1 MIKLAGTDL
10 PEFDFALYCG
20 QSFLRADVILA
31 ATFYFHDYET
41 WGADPKKDRPAQF
54 GGIRT
59 DLDLNPIGE
68 PDMWYC
74 QLANDYLPH
83 PVAAL
88 ITGLTPQ
95 LCNQKGL
102 PETEFCRR
110 ILERFSQPQQA
121 RAHILALIQQAQ
133 RNLCLYSDDLEPWLY
148 HHSSVQQACTRFVLS
163 SPRARLRILL
173 RDPTRAVKEGHRL
186 LALSRRLPS
195 NLHIR
200 KLNPDYASIDQ
211 AYLIAD
217 DTGLFLRP
225 ELDQQS
231 GYTLYNDP
239 ARVRQ
244 RQTQFDQAWDT
255 SITDPDL
262 RSFLL

>member
-1 MIKLAGTDL
+1 MNDKHAPVETIDT
-10 PEFDFALYCG
+10 PEP
-20 QSFLRADVILA
+20 SELA
-31 ATFYFHDYET
+31 AIEFESPGRFAVHNPESVTPDVAQWE
-41 WGADPKKDRPAQF
+41 PAPFILGQH
-54 GGIRT
+54 
-59 DLDLNPIGE
+59 E
-68 PDMWYC
+68 
-74 QLANDYLPH
+74 H
-83 PVAAL
+83 
-88 ITGLTPQ
+88 
-95 LCNQKGL
+95 
-102 PETEFCRR
+102 
-110 ILERFSQPQQA
+110 LERFSQPQQA

-148 HHSSVQQACTRFVLS
+148 HHSSVQQACTRFLLN

-186 LALSRRLPS
+186 LALSRRLSS

-231 GYTLYNDP
+231 GYALYNDP

>member
-1 MIKLAGTDL
+1 MNDKHAPVEPIDT
-10 PEFDFALYCG
+10 PEA
-20 QSFLRADVILA
+20 IELA
-31 ATFYFHDYET
+31 AIEFESPGRFAVHNPEPFTPDAAQWE
-41 WGADPKKDRPAQF
+41 PAPFILGQHE
-54 GGIRT
+54 R
-59 DLDLNPIGE
+59 
-68 PDMWYC
+68 
-74 QLANDYLPH
+74 
-83 PVAAL
+83 
-88 ITGLTPQ
+88 
-95 LCNQKGL
+95 
-102 PETEFCRR
+102 
-110 ILERFSQPQQA
+110 LERFSQPQEA

-148 HHSSVQQACTRFVLS
+148 HHSSVQQACTRFLLN

-186 LALSRRLPS
+186 LALSRRLSS

-200 KLNPDYASIDQ
+200 KLNPDYASDEL

-217 DTGLFLRP
+217 DRGLFLRP
-225 ELDQQS
+225 ELDQQA
-231 GYTLYNDP
+231 GYALYNDP
-239 ARVRQ
+239 ARARQ